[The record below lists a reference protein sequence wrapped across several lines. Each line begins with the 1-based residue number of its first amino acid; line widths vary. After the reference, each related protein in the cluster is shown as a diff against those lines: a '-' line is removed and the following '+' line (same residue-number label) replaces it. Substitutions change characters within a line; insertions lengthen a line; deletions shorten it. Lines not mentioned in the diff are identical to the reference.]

1 MKSLSRTAVLAL
13 AASLT
18 LGVAACG
25 NPGEK
30 DGKTPSVAAA
40 SGSEAVQEKFS
51 HYTDG
56 FNDLIDD
63 NWGVSKQFASYR
75 ELNIP
80 GASSSGSIYF
90 PENISN
96 LERALAKIKEGRAL
110 SGGGKSARADAA
122 ADKVLAQGALLL
134 TQWQALEPYYET
146 RAYRDDN
153 LAKGKAAH
161 PALVSAYEGTIAA
174 IGELDAALTEYLRAR
189 DAARVEAYRK
199 GGHTDAANVM
209 QAMQLADHFSTAV
222 IDKNIA
228 EADRLMPQLEA
239 ALVELRKSETAMA
252 SGAENKVEFDLIS
265 GYLGRM
271 VGAWRDYKQNGNDSE
286 RERIVDQYN
295 DAVEQM
301 NDIEFPAP

>member
-13 AASLT
+13 AAGLT

-25 NPGEK
+25 NQGENG
-30 DGKTPSVAAA
+30 GKAQSVAAA

-63 NWGVSKQFASYR
+63 NWGVSKQFASYS

-80 GASSSGSIYF
+80 GASASGSIYF

-96 LERALAKIKEGRAL
+96 LERALAKLKEGRAL
-110 SGGGKSARADAA
+110 SGGDKSARADAA
-122 ADKVLAQGALLL
+122 VDKVLAQGAVLL
-134 TQWQALEPYYET
+134 TQWQTLEPYYET
-146 RAYRDDN
+146 RAYREDG

-161 PALVSAYEGTIAA
+161 PALISAYESTIAA
-174 IGELDAALTEYLRAR
+174 IDELDAALTEYLRAR

-222 IDKNIA
+222 IDKNVA
-228 EADRLMPQLEA
+228 EADRLLPQLEA
-239 ALVELRKSETAMA
+239 ALVELRKSEAAMA

-271 VGAWRDYKQNGNDSE
+271 VGSWRDYKQDQDDSD
-286 RERIVDQYN
+286 RETIVDQYN

>member
-1 MKSLSRTAVLAL
+1 MKSLSRTAVIAL
-13 AASLT
+13 AAGLT

-25 NPGEK
+25 NQGEN
-30 DGKTPSVAAA
+30 GKTRSVAAA

-63 NWGVSKQFASYR
+63 NWGVSEQFSSYQ

-80 GASSSGSIYF
+80 GASASGSIYF
-90 PENISN
+90 PENISH
-96 LERALAKIKEGRAL
+96 LERALAKIREGRAL
-110 SGGGKSARADAA
+110 SGGDRSARADAA
-122 ADKVLAQGALLL
+122 ADKVLAQGAQLLA
-134 TQWQALEPYYET
+134 QWQALQPYYET
-146 RAYRDDN
+146 RAYRDDS

-161 PALVSAYEGTIAA
+161 PALMAAYEGTISA
-174 IGELDAALTEYLRAR
+174 INELDAALTEYLRAR

-222 IDKNIA
+222 IDKNVA

-239 ALVELRKSETAMA
+239 ALVELRKSEAAMA
-252 SGAENKVEFDLIS
+252 PGAENKVEFDLIS

-271 VGAWRDYKQNGNDSE
+271 IGSWRDYKQDQDDSD
-286 RERIVDQYN
+286 RETIVDQYN

>member
-25 NPGEK
+25 NQGEN
-30 DGKTPSVAAA
+30 GKAPSVAAA

-63 NWGVSKQFASYR
+63 NWGVSKQFTSYR

-80 GASSSGSIYF
+80 GASAGGSIYF

-96 LERALAKIKEGRAL
+96 LERAMAKLKEGRDLA
-110 SGGGKSARADAA
+110 GGDKSARADAA
-122 ADKVLAQGALLL
+122 VDKVLAQGALLL
-134 TQWQALEPYYET
+134 TQWQTLEPYYET
-146 RAYRDDN
+146 RAYRDDA

-161 PALVSAYEGTIAA
+161 PALMTAYEGTIAA
-174 IGELDAALTEYLRAR
+174 IEELDAALTEYLRAR

-222 IDKNIA
+222 IEKNVA

-239 ALVELRKSETAMA
+239 ALVELRKSEAAMA

-271 VGAWRDYKQNGNDSE
+271 VGAWRDYKQDQDDSD
-286 RERIVDQYN
+286 RETIVDQYN